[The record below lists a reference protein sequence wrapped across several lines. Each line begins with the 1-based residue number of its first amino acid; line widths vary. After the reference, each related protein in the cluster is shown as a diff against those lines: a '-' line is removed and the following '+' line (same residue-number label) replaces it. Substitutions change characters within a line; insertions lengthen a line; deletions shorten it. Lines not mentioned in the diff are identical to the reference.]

1 MERQVIAYKTEEEW
15 LQARSKDLTSSEVS
29 ALFGLNKYVSVFELW
44 HAKKSGEPIPFEE
57 QEYTK
62 WGNRLEAAIA
72 EGVAEEKG
80 WLIEPYKEY
89 VRVPALR
96 LGASFDFKAHMPTGE
111 TVSKEVVADRMV
123 QQISDLPD
131 NNKYKTA
138 ILEIKNVNQFI
149 FKEEWVIDE
158 DTKEVKEAPT
168 HIEIQIQHQM
178 LVSGIDRAVIAALIN
193 GNKLILLERK
203 ADKEIQDAILEKAAA
218 FWASVDAGKEPEPDF
233 ARDVKAIARIY
244 GYAEPGKV
252 FEGDETM
259 LEMVK
264 EYYVLGE
271 QIKAADLQRDII
283 KGKILT
289 EIGDAEKVVHPSF
302 SISASLVGPAHVEYD
317 RKGYRTFRITPK
329 KELKESL
336 K

>member
-1 MERQVIAYKTEEEW
+1 MERQIIAYKTEEEW
-15 LQARSKDLTSSEVS
+15 LQARAKDLTSSEVS

-72 EGVAEEKG
+72 DGVAEEKG
-80 WLIEPYKEY
+80 WVIKPFKQY
-89 VRVPALR
+89 VRIPSLR
-96 LGASFDFKAHMPTGE
+96 LGSSFDFQILKSPIVPGE
-111 TVSKEVVADRMV
+111 VIQSG
-123 QQISDLPD
+123 
-131 NNKYKTA
+131 

-149 FKEEWVIDE
+149 FKEEWVVGD
-158 DTKEVKEAPT
+158 DGEVIEAPT

-178 LVSGIDRAVIAALIN
+178 LVSGLDRAVIAALIN
-193 GNKLILLERK
+193 GNKMVLLERK

-244 GYAEPGKV
+244 GYAEPGKIYEAYENESM
-252 FEGDETM
+252 F
-259 LEMVK
+259 EMVK
-264 EYYVLGE
+264 EYYTLG
-271 QIKAADLQRDII
+271 QAIKKADERRDEI
-283 KGKILT
+283 KGRILT
-289 EIGDAEKVVHPSF
+289 EIGDSEKVLHPMF
-302 SISASLVGPAHVEYD
+302 SISAGTVGPAHVEYE
-317 RKGYRTFRITPK
+317 RSGYRMFKINPK
-329 KELKESL
+329 KELKEAL

>member
-1 MERQVIAYKTEEEW
+1 MEREIIKYKTEDEW
-15 LQARSKDLTSSEVS
+15 LQARAKDLTSSEVS

-80 WLIEPYKEY
+80 WVVEPFKEY
-89 VRVPALR
+89 VRIPSLR
-96 LGASFDFKAHMPTGE
+96 IGSSFDFQIVESCGTNAEDTTIE
-111 TVSKEVVADRMV
+111 TV
-123 QQISDLPD
+123 
-131 NNKYKTA
+131 A

-149 FKEEWVIDE
+149 FKEEWIVD
-158 DTKEVKEAPT
+158 DATKEVLEAPT

-203 ADKEIQDAILEKAAA
+203 ADPEIQAAILKKAAE
-218 FWASVDAGKEPEPDF
+218 FWASVDSGVEPKPDF
-233 ARDVKAIARIY
+233 QRDVDAIARIY

-252 FEGDETM
+252 FDGTEDM

-264 EYYVLGE
+264 EYYALG
-271 QIKAADLQRDII
+271 QTIKAAEEKCDVI
-283 KGKILT
+283 KGKILV
-289 EIGDAEKVVHPSF
+289 EIGDAEKVVHPNF
-302 SISASLVGPAHVEYD
+302 SISAGMVGPARVAYD
-317 RKGYRTFRITPK
+317 RKGYRLFKITPK

-336 K
+336 

>member
-80 WLIEPYKEY
+80 WVIKSFKEY
-89 VRVPALR
+89 VRIPALR
-96 LGASFDFKAHMPTGE
+96 LGSSFDFQILKSPIVPGE
-111 TVSKEVVADRMV
+111 IIQSG
-123 QQISDLPD
+123 
-131 NNKYKTA
+131 

-149 FKEEWVIDE
+149 FKEEWVVDA
-158 DTKEVKEAPT
+158 DTKEVIEAPT

-178 LVSGIDRAVIAALIN
+178 LVSGLDSAVIAALIN

-203 ADKEIQDAILEKAAA
+203 ADPEIQAAILEKAAA

-233 ARDVKAIARIY
+233 ARDMKAIARIY

-252 FEGDETM
+252 FDGNDDM

-302 SISASLVGPAHVEYD
+302 SITAGTVGPAHIEFD
-317 RKGYRTFRITPK
+317 RKAFRMFRINPK